1 MNQETRY
8 DALQQRHL
16 CGINLE
22 SVTQLQ
28 GNDQQWLDLGEV
40 RNSTRLNMVLTNDGL
55 SNVTISI

>member
-40 RNSTRLNMVLTNDGL
+40 RNSTRLNMV
-55 SNVTISI
+55 